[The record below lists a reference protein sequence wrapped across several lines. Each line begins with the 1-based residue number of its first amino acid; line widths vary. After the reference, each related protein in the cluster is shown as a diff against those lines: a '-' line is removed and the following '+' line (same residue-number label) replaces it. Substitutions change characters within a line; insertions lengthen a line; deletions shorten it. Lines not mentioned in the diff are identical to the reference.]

1 MSEASPPTHAGEIQA
16 LVLEFIRDE
25 LVAGEMEVGPGDDL
39 LTGEI
44 LDSLA
49 VLRLAT
55 FVDEYFKISMQP
67 SDFVIENFESVAV
80 LTDFIVRSQDSSAT

>member
-1 MSEASPPTHAGEIQA
+1 MTDKKPAMTGEIQA
-16 LVLEFIRDE
+16 TILAFIHQE
-25 LVAGEMEVGPGDDL
+25 LVAPGVHVSAGDDL

-55 FVDEYFKISMQP
+55 FVDESFNIGMQP
-67 SDFVIENFESVAV
+67 TDFLIENFQSVAV
-80 LTDFIVRSQDSSAT
+80 LTEFVERSKNPSPS